1 MKYHLIIGFGKWS
14 KKIIGF
20 LQKKKFF
27 SEIYIK
33 TRHYY
38 FKLGSKQKIY
48 DKEFDKIQKKIDS
61 IHICT
66 PVKSHFFYLRK
77 FSKIKKIIVEKPFL
91 QNLSQLKKV
100 RDKLNKKNNLLVNYT
115 DLFNPILTKLKKN
128 IKIKSDKKIIFNY
141 SKQKQLY
148 NKKYDSVKD
157 WLDHPLSIIFYL
169 FRKFSEFEIII
180 NESIKKKG
188 FYEKLLLNYYYR
200 NYTIQ
205 IRLNLSKKNQRNI
218 LLSRK
223 SKKTVYDLK
232 RNLVLYNRNKIF
244 KSKNTSFDMLYFY
257 LKKKK
262 TLSYQ
267 NYNFHKNIMKE
278 KNKILKKIINDQ

>member
-1 MKYHLIIGFGKWS
+1 MKHHLIIGFGKWS
-14 KKIIGF
+14 KKIIDF
-20 LQKKKFF
+20 LKEKNLF
-27 SEIYIK
+27 SKIYIK
-33 TRHYY
+33 KRKYY
-38 FKLGSKQKIY
+38 FELGSKQKIY
-48 DKEFDKIQKKIDS
+48 SKEFKKIQKKIDS

-66 PVKSHFFYLRK
+66 PVKSHFFYMKK

-91 QNLSQLKKV
+91 ENLSQLKKI

-115 DLFNPILTKLKKN
+115 DLFNPILAKLQKN
-128 IKIKSDKKIIFNY
+128 IKIKSHNKIIFNY
-141 SKQKQLY
+141 SKQNQLY

-157 WLDHPLSIIFYL
+157 WLDHSLSIIFYL
-169 FRKFSEFEIII
+169 FKKFSRFEIIK

-188 FYEKLLLNYYYR
+188 FYEKLHIHYYYR

-218 LLSRK
+218 LLSGK
-223 SKKTVYDLK
+223 SNKTIYDLK
-232 RNLVLYNRNKIF
+232 RNLVLYKRNKTF

-262 TLSYQ
+262 TLLHQ